1 MMAFVKRRGE
11 PFEGHRHAAERGDY
25 RRLDGQ
31 VELHAGAEILETN
44 REAVINLRDALIE
57 HKVVEADAV
66 AELLS

>member
-1 MMAFVKRRGE
+1 MGSSVR
-11 PFEGHRHAAERGDY
+11 
-25 RRLDGQ
+25 
-31 VELHAGAEILETN
+31 VEHVGLVREIGNELFHSSRPQWILETN

>member
-1 MMAFVKRRGE
+1 MAIYPQREVVW
-11 PFEGHRHAAERGDY
+11 
-25 RRLDGQ
+25 RLDGQ